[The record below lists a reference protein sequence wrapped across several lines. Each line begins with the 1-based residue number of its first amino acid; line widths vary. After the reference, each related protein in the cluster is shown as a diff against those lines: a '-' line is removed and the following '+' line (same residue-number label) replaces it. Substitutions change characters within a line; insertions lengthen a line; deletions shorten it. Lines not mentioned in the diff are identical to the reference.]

1 MEKLIGMHSEAR
13 RLHSRGAVGPTQL
26 DCAEE
31 PVLETAMDERTKT
44 TGESTRAAADGAKQ
58 QHMSTAK
65 ELMTKSAH
73 VVTDAI
79 AAEATER
86 AQVAM
91 GVVTQEGNAL
101 AKALENAAAQAERDG
116 ARLVHAPLRSI
127 AAVCQSVADRSH
139 NEGPQ
144 QLIADIEDFGRREP
158 IALFAAAA
166 ALGFLGTRALRAGA
180 QARALTSNT
189 GRS

>member
-1 MEKLIGMHSEAR
+1 
-13 RLHSRGAVGPTQL
+13 
-26 DCAEE
+26 
-31 PVLETAMDERTKT
+31 MDERTISRSVT
-44 TGESTRAAADGAKQ
+44 TGVDAADGAKQ
-58 QHMSTAK
+58 HMSSAK

-79 AAEATER
+79 TAEATER

-101 AKALENAAAQAERDG
+101 ARALEGAAAQAERDG

-139 NEGPQ
+139 AEGPQ

-180 QARALTSNT
+180 QARGLGSNT